1 MGKQLYTNNAS
12 TTLAANATSGAT
24 SLSLGSGA
32 AFASPTGGDWQ
43 MATISD
49 PATGL
54 MEIIKITAR
63 SSNTVT
69 VTRAQEGTTARA
81 WASGTRIEA
90 RITKGMLERLAQAT
104 TDDANALAIG
114 HSSVIGGVDC
124 LALGV
129 GAEASDPTDEYSG
142 NTAVGGYALAK
153 GSEASAFGAYAEAP
167 GDEGVAVGAYA
178 EAKLTGTVALGYSAV
193 ATVEKTLALGSIP
206 CIQRSFAAA
215 TEDARWFASAPTS
228 FATVFCDLG
237 NVPSWAGST
246 AYEEGDVVR
255 PTTPNGYQYFMYG
268 VNYAPGGSNV
278 WTSSASEPTFPAS
291 MYGDVIDMTAT
302 PGAIVWVAID
312 PSTGIVLNFP
322 ARSVFVPEEILFV
335 CHNHANVS
343 AAPFVSIGT
352 EASPTLLVN
361 NEQATQITGAMQ
373 VHRFTLAN
381 KVLTGGIQ
389 FKVETKATGTN
400 SQFHG
405 RFLVRGTFM
414 NSQE

>member
-63 SSNTVT
+63 ASNTIT

-90 RITKGMLERLAQAT
+90 RITKGMLERLAQANADT
-104 TDDANALAIG
+104 TAA
-114 HSSVIGGVDC
+114 
-124 LALGV
+124 LALGAGASV
-129 GAEASDPTDEYSG
+129 GGADCVALGVAAVAGDPGDAFSGITAVGAGAEA
-142 NTAVGGYALAK
+142 A
-153 GSEASAFGAYAEAP
+153 GSEATALGAYSNAA
-167 GDEGVAVGAYA
+167 GDEAVAVGPYAYA
-178 EAKLTGTVALGYSAV
+178 NAPRSVAIGYEAAAE
-193 ATVEKTLALGSIP
+193 VEKSLAIKAVP
-206 CIQRSFAAA
+206 CIQRDGATAS
-215 TEDARWFASAPTS
+215 TEDVLNFMGVPAAFSS
-228 FATVFCDLG
+228 CFCDLG
-237 NVPSWAGST
+237 NVPPWAT
-246 AYEEGDVVR
+246 ATVHQEGDVVR
-255 PTTPNGYQYFMYG
+255 PTTPNGYQYFLYLG
-268 VNYAPGGSNV
+268 GYASGGTNEI
-278 WTSSASEPTFPAS
+278 TTGGTEPSFPATL
-291 MYGDVIDMTAT
+291 YGNVADAA
-302 PGAIVWVAID
+302 GAGYWHAID

-373 VHRFTLAN
+373 VHRFTLSN

>member
-90 RITKGMLERLAQAT
+90 RITKGMLERLAQSNADT
-104 TDDANALAIG
+104 TAALALG
-114 HSSVIGGVDC
+114 AGASVGGSDC
-124 LALGV
+124 VALGV
-129 GAEASDPTDEYSG
+129 GSVAGDPGDAYSG
-142 NTAVGGYALAK
+142 ITAVGAGAEAA
-153 GSEASAFGAYAEAP
+153 GSEATALGAYAGAA
-167 GDEGVAVGAYA
+167 GDESVAIGPYA
-178 EAKLTGTVALGYSAV
+178 AANAARSVALGYEA
-193 ATVEKTLALGSIP
+193 AAEVEKSLAIKAVP
-206 CIQRSFAAA
+206 CIQRDGATAS
-215 TEDARWFASAPTS
+215 TEDVLNFMGVPAAFSS
-228 FATVFCDLG
+228 CFCDLG
-237 NVPSWAGST
+237 NVPPWAT
-246 AYEEGDVVR
+246 ATVHQEGDVVR
-255 PTTPNGYQYFMYG
+255 PTTPNGYQYFLYLG
-268 VNYAPGGSNV
+268 GYASGGTNEI
-278 WTSSASEPTFPAS
+278 TTGGAEPSFPAS
-291 MYGDVIDMTAT
+291 LYGNVSEAA
-302 PGAIVWVAID
+302 GAGYWHAID

-373 VHRFTLAN
+373 VHRFTIAN